1 MSVNLKLGARS
12 ASRKTPFDGGTAT
25 MIIPSGTDIQVDIHG
40 QLNIR
45 TPGNLVIENS
55 GNFGVIESLNGSIR
69 IEPDA
74 EVEAVQV
81 LCANVCYVQGSLT
94 AWKVAA
100 RSLQLENEARASIV
114 LQETDELSIGKGA
127 QLVGNFPSEKELFV
141 LFSRFADQLRSL
153 PLFSKQ
159 SPSRQVEAVSAQGEV
174 LVEATSEVVED
185 SAKEDNTDDPSDSER
200 RDLADP
206 LFFALILLER
216 EFARSAYGPTS
227 QRVIEELIKLLQDRD
242 LEALGLTYK
251 TLCGRLVEPGRDLRR
266 AYDLMQGYFEQA

>member
-1 MSVNLKLGARS
+1 MSINVKLGPQS
-12 ASRKTPFDGGTAT
+12 GMRKRPFEGGSAT
-25 MIIPSGTDIQVDIHG
+25 MIIPQGTDIKVDIHG

-55 GNFGVIESLNGSIR
+55 GHYGVIESLNGSIR

-81 LCANVCYVQGSLT
+81 QCANVCYVQGGLT
-94 AWKVAA
+94 AWKVSA
-100 RSLQLENEARASIV
+100 RSLQLENQARASIV
-114 LQETDELSIGKGA
+114 LQETEELSIGKGA
-127 QLVGNFPSEKELFV
+127 HLVGNFPSEKELFV

-159 SPSRQVEAVSAQGEV
+159 GSPRQVEAVSADGDV
-174 LVEATSEVVED
+174 LVESKTGVLGAETEEEGSPEEGR
-185 SAKEDNTDDPSDSER
+185 R
-200 RDLADP
+200 RDLPDP
-206 LFFALILLER
+206 LFFSLILLER
-216 EFARSAYGPTS
+216 EFSRSAYGPTS
-227 QRVIEELIKLLQDRD
+227 QRVIEELIKLLQERD

-266 AYDLMQGYFEQA
+266 AYDLMQGYFDQF

>member
-1 MSVNLKLGARS
+1 MSINVKLGS
-12 ASRKTPFDGGTAT
+12 QSGMRKRPFEAGSAT
-25 MIIPSGTDIQVDIHG
+25 MIIPQGTDIQVDIHG

-55 GNFGVIESLNGSIR
+55 GHFGVIESLNGSIR

-74 EVEAVQV
+74 VVEAVQV
-81 LCANVCYVQGSLT
+81 QCANVCYIQGSLT
-94 AWKVAA
+94 AWKVSA
-100 RSLQLENEARASIV
+100 RSLQLENQARASIV
-114 LQETDELSIGKGA
+114 LQETEELSIGKGA

-159 SPSRQVEAVSAQGEV
+159 SSSRQVEAVSADGEV
-174 LVEATSEVVED
+174 LVESTAQVVSTGIQEEEN
-185 SAKEDNTDDPSDSER
+185 STEPRR
-200 RDLADP
+200 RDLPDP

-216 EFARSAYGPTS
+216 EFSRSAYGPTS
-227 QRVIEELIKLLQDRD
+227 QRVIEELIKLLQARD

-266 AYDLMQGYFEQA
+266 AYDLMQGYFEQS